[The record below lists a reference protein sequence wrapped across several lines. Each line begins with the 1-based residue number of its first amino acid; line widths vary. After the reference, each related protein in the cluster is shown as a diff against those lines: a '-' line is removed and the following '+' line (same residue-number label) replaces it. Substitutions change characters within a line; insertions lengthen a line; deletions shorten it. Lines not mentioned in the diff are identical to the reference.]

1 MHKYY
6 FISIGVACNADS
18 KRDMEGKEHCQTWWL
33 DGEICCV
40 KCNFLSYCCV
50 VF

>member
-6 FISIGVACNADS
+6 FISVGVACNADS

-33 DGEICCV
+33 DGH
-40 KCNFLSYCCV
+40 NFAVIFLGVGNLLC
-50 VF
+50 